1 MNFIP
6 VSSESVSRSK
16 SQKNDGAYCC
26 ILADLY
32 YDVES
37 NIYQIDKD
45 NQNANLP
52 ALKKSLVT
60 ENERIR
66 TELLQMNPAEL
77 KMASSV
83 LTKSI
88 LLSRDS
94 N

>member
-1 MNFIP
+1 MVF
-6 VSSESVSRSK
+6 K
-16 SQKNDGAYCC
+16 S

-32 YDVES
+32 YDIES
-37 NIYQIDKD
+37 NIHQIDR
-45 NQNANLP
+45 NIQNGDVLAV
-52 ALKKSLVT
+52 KKFLTT

-77 KMASSV
+77 KMASSA

>member
-1 MNFIP
+1 MKVLPAIGVRLYHETLWFLNYIP
-6 VSSESVSRSK
+6 
-16 SQKNDGAYCC
+16 
-26 ILADLY
+26 ADLY
-32 YDVES
+32 YDIES
-37 NIYQIDKD
+37 NIHQIDGKI
-45 NQNANLP
+45 QNGDVLAV
-52 ALKKSLVT
+52 KKFLAT

-66 TELLQMNPAEL
+66 TDLLQMNPAEL

>member
-1 MNFIP
+1 MKFHPIL
-6 VSSESVSRSK
+6 VIR
-16 SQKNDGAYCC
+16 KNYGVYCY

-37 NIYQIDKD
+37 NIYQID
-45 NQNANLP
+45 NQNGDLP

-66 TELLQMNPAEL
+66 TELLQMNPPEL